1 MLITFSAELVETG
14 LYFMGGSGGGE
25 KNVFMF
31 YFRCPPAVSARCDLC
46 NFAEAVNQG

>member
-14 LYFMGGSGGGE
+14 LYFMGGGE

-31 YFRCPPAVSARCDLC
+31 YFRFPPAVSAGCDLC